1 MGQVPGPNL
10 QGGGDFICWRC
21 DLYNDEYAEAD
32 DDDIEIMD
40 VDTTNDDDDEV
51 VQVAYYCIC
60 DKDGCNGGL
69 KK

>member
-1 MGQVPGPNL
+1 ML
-10 QGGGDFICWRC
+10 M
-21 DLYNDEYAEAD
+21 LYDEHAEAD
-32 DDDIEIMD
+32 DDDIEIME